1 MWNVRTKCMNG
12 AEVDSI
18 TVSLNDS
25 IDLKKIADSGQCFR
39 WTEESDGAFR
49 VCAFGKVRYLSQID
63 ERTISIDCNE
73 SEYDSIWKNYLDA
86 YTDYDGII
94 ASIDPSDE
102 FLMKAGEFGRG
113 IRILR
118 QDPLETL
125 ITFIIS
131 QRKNIP
137 AIKSCVEKLCRAA
150 GSFIGEYDGDE
161 IYAFPTLPQL
171 VELSCEKCGRAFCS
185 YHQAGI
191 DSCSLGYRMPY
202 IQETISRLVMNPE
215 LMEYLS
221 GLDDDTLYK
230 ELLGFKGV
238 GKKVANCTALFGFH
252 RLDFFPIDVWIKRVI
267 DEKYSGT
274 FDDRRYSPYAG
285 VIQQY
290 MFYYGRSGKAV

>member
-1 MWNVRTKCMNG
+1 MKKYV
-12 AEVDSI
+12 
-18 TVSLNDS
+18 VSLNDS

-39 WTEESDGAFR
+39 WKEITDGTFR
-49 VCAFGKVRYLSQID
+49 VTAFGMVRYFTQVD
-63 ERTISIDCNE
+63 DHTITIDCDE
-73 SEYDSIWKNYLDA
+73 SEYQNVWKDYLDVD
-86 YTDYDGII
+86 TDYDRII
-94 ASIDPSDE
+94 ASIDSGDI
-102 FLMKAGEFGRG
+102 FLTNAGDYGRG

-137 AIKSCVEKLCRAA
+137 AIKSCVEKLCTAC
-150 GSFIGEYDGDE
+150 GTYIGEFDGDE
-161 IYAFPTLPQL
+161 VYAFPSLVQL
-171 VELSCEKCGRAFCS
+171 SGLSCEKCGGEFCS
-185 YHQAGI
+185 YKKAGM

-202 IQETISRLVMNPE
+202 IQETVSRLVMNPD
-215 LMEYLS
+215 LLEYMMQ
-221 GLDDDTLYK
+221 LDDKALYE

-267 DEKYSGT
+267 DDVYGGS

-290 MFYYGRSGKAV
+290 MFYYGRSEGI

>member
-1 MWNVRTKCMNG
+1 MRVELDDT
-12 AEVDSI
+12 
-18 TVSLNDS
+18 

-39 WTEESDGAFR
+39 WKEVADDTFR
-49 VCAFGKVRYLSQID
+49 VTAFGKVRYFTQED
-63 ERTISIDCNE
+63 PKTISIDCD
-73 SEYDSIWKNYLDA
+73 SDEYQQIWKDYLDID
-86 YTDYDGII
+86 TNYDRVI
-94 ASIDPSDE
+94 ASIDSDDA
-102 FLMKAGEFGRG
+102 FLTAAGEAGRG

-137 AIKSCVEKLCRAA
+137 AIKSCVDKLCHAS
-150 GSFIGEYDGDE
+150 GSFLGDYDGEDV
-161 IYAFPTLPQL
+161 YSFPQL
-171 VELSCEKCGRAFCS
+171 NQLVALSCEKCGGGFCS
-185 YHQAGI
+185 YNEAGI

-202 IQETISRLVMNPE
+202 IQETISRLIMNPSLIE
-215 LMEYLS
+215 YMEA
-221 GLDDDTLYK
+221 LDDQTLYN

-267 DEKYSGT
+267 DEQYGGS
-274 FDDRRYSPYAG
+274 FDQTVYSPYAG

-290 MFYYGRSGKAV
+290 MFYYYRTIS